1 MPKYVAL
8 GFQSYE
14 DFEICNS
21 IMNIQ
26 PGDTATSSD
35 GMFTVL
41 VGVERILIPHGTLMV
56 TTDKG
61 RRIFIRVTS
70 GTEKQV
76 TKEEISNIL
85 RE

>member
-1 MPKYVAL
+1 MLKYVAL
-8 GFQSYE
+8 GFQNHE
-14 DFEICNS
+14 DFEVCNS

-41 VGVERILIPHGTLMV
+41 VRVERILIPHGTLMV

-61 RRIFIRVTS
+61 KRIFIRVTS
-70 GTEKQV
+70 GTEKKA
-76 TKEEISNIL
+76 TKEEINNI
-85 RE
+85 E